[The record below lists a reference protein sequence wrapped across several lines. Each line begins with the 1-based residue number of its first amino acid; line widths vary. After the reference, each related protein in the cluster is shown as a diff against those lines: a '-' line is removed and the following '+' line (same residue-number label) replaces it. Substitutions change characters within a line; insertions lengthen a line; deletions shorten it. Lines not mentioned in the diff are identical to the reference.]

1 MENRDSKRNKTR
13 TTGIRQMIKV
23 EEEQGIEVN
32 KVGKKEKG
40 GERQKFYQNSKN
52 RKSDIYNIT

>member
-32 KVGKKEKG
+32 KVGKKEKRG
-40 GERQKFYQNSKN
+40 RKTEILSEQQKQK
-52 RKSDIYNIT
+52 K